1 MNRLRR
7 GLIALIAVLGMAAA
21 VLAATPATAVTL
33 PRVQAN
39 IFGWSGMTT
48 RPGTIRVVMTGGP
61 TAIHLAWRAW
71 TTSSATT
78 RSGTIETQPYC
89 GRPIPQCP
97 VYHHT
102 LTVYLHDVRTH
113 RGSPYFAKMR
123 WTYHNA
129 RGTHVIYWLFH
140 TFPGGTVPSWDRR

>member
-1 MNRLRR
+1 MNGLRW
-7 GLIALIAVLGMAAA
+7 GLIALAMLGIAPA
-21 VLAATPATAVTL
+21 VLAATPASAVTL

-39 IFGWSGMTT
+39 IFGWSGMST

-61 TAIHLAWRAW
+61 TAIHLAWRTW
-71 TTSSATT
+71 TTSSATA

-97 VYHHT
+97 VYHHP
-102 LTVYLHDVRTH
+102 LVVYLHDARTH

-123 WTYHNA
+123 WTYRNA

-140 TFPGGTVPSWDRR
+140 IFPGGTVPSWDRR